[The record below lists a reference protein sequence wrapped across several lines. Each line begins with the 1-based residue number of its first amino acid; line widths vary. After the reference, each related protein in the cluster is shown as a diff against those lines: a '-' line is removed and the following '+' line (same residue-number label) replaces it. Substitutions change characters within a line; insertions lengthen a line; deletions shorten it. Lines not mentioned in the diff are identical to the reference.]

1 MSNEMEQLRPGDLV
15 TIRRGEEPVEV
26 AITEVESG
34 SLRGVIQGSRES
46 EPITFPY
53 SEVVAVYRAD
63 SGADQGGPEAAGAT
77 PARRIASTRRGKPS
91 ISERWIA
98 RTAYYTWEKEGRPHG
113 RDLDHW
119 LHAEREA
126 RRLVEARETV
136 PAPQS

>member
-26 AITEVESG
+26 AITEVDPE

-53 SEVVAVYRAD
+53 SEVIAVYRPDSSAD
-63 SGADQGGPEAAGAT
+63 RGGPEAAGPT
-77 PARRIASTRRGKPS
+77 PGRRIASTRRGKPS

-98 RTAYYTWEKEGRPHG
+98 QTAYYIWEKEGRPHG
-113 RDLDHW
+113 RDQDHW
-119 LHAEREA
+119 LHAEHEA
-126 RRLVEARETV
+126 RRLVETRDKS